1 MMRHLLVCLPLPT
14 AAQTK
19 SEHFTFAERQALR
32 FGTDA
37 MSRTT
42 LILVTFVLA
51 TGCGDS
57 GNPVGPSPTS
67 IPNVAGTYSG
77 SVTATITSPLDSET
91 GSMRMS
97 VVQVGS
103 QLTITGEITF
113 PGETF
118 QLPALTGTINATG
131 FFTATGGGVTSA
143 SSDEC
148 GTANATSSTLTFSG
162 NTARLVETLTTQYC
176 GNLSVSAT
184 LSR

>member
-1 MMRHLLVCLPLPT
+1 
-14 AAQTK
+14 
-19 SEHFTFAERQALR
+19 
-32 FGTDA
+32 
-37 MSRTT
+37 
-42 LILVTFVLA
+42 
-51 TGCGDS
+51 
-57 GNPVGPSPTS
+57 
-67 IPNVAGTYSG
+67 
-77 SVTATITSPLDSET
+77 
-91 GSMRMS
+91 MRMS

-176 GNLSVSAT
+176 GDVWVSAT
-184 LSR
+184 LYRR